1 MGVDQTVVMGV
12 ALVILLALFVM
23 AFDYV
28 IPMIL
33 KFEFDTICRN
43 YVLLSESQNGLYTE
57 DYQKLILEIEQLG
70 LEDHRIEYGKVGE
83 VKRGEVHVFTVESI
97 YRQTR
102 LSSIFNRTE
111 KEIEFIFKQDY
122 LARKIV
128 M

>member
-12 ALVILLALFVM
+12 ALVLLLALFVV

-33 KFEFDTICRN
+33 KFELDTICRK
-43 YVLLSESQNGLYTE
+43 YVLLSESQNGLSSV
-57 DYQKLILEIEQLG
+57 DHQNLIIEIEQLG
-70 LEDHRIEYGKVGE
+70 LVDHQIEFGKIGE
-83 VKRGEVHVFTVESI
+83 VKRGEVHVFTVEGI
-97 YRQTR
+97 YKHMR
-102 LSSIFNRTE
+102 LSSIFSRSE

>member
-33 KFEFDTICRN
+33 KFEFDTICRK
-43 YVLLSESQNGLYTE
+43 YVLLSESQNGLSAE
-57 DYQKLILEIEQLG
+57 DYQKFILEIEELG
-70 LEDHRIEYGKVGE
+70 LDDHQIEYGKVGE
-83 VKRGEVHVFTVESI
+83 VKRGEIHVFTVEGI
-97 YRQTR
+97 YRHTR

-111 KEIEFIFKQDY
+111 KEIKFIFRQDY

>member
-12 ALVILLALFVM
+12 ALVILLALFVV

-33 KFEFDTICRN
+33 KFEFDTICRK
-43 YVLLSESQNGLYTE
+43 YVLMSESQNGLSTE
-57 DYQKLILEIEQLG
+57 DYQQLILEIEQLG
-70 LEDHRIEYGKVGE
+70 LADHQIEYGKIGE
-83 VKRGEVHVFTVESI
+83 VKRGEIHVFKVESI
-97 YRQTR
+97 YNHKR
-102 LSSIFNRTE
+102 LSSIFNRTD
-111 KEIEFIFKQDY
+111 KEITFIFKQDY